1 MLAIKPSSI
10 KSSAGFTLIELLVTL
25 TVAAVLLVV
34 AVPNIAIFKRNA
46 ELTSATN
53 TLMAA
58 INAAR
63 SEAMKRGMNTFVIPT
78 NNGST
83 WSSGWVVFVDKG
95 RTQVYDAT
103 ADGTVLVQSALPTYF
118 TVSGNNS
125 ALGATPYIMFDASG
139 YSRLKNGGFGA
150 LTLTLA
156 RNDLS
161 SSSSA
166 DQAAQMRRI
175 IIAKT
180 GRTRTCT
187 PATLTDSTCASSS
200 ASFAE

>member
-1 MLAIKPSSI
+1 MLAVKPPSVKNSV
-10 KSSAGFTLIELLVTL
+10 GFTLIELLVTL
-25 TVAAVLLVV
+25 AVAAILLVV
-34 AVPNIAIFKRNA
+34 AVPNISIFKRNA

-53 TLMAA
+53 TLLAA

-63 SEAMKRGMNTFVIPT
+63 GEAMKRGMRTFIVPT
-78 NNGST
+78 NNGSS
-83 WSSGWVVFVDKG
+83 WSSGWVVFVDKN
-95 RTQVYDAT
+95 RIQSYDAS

-125 ALGATPYIMFDASG
+125 ASGTAPYIMFDASG
-139 YSRLKNGGFGA
+139 YSRLKSGGFGA
-150 LTLTLA
+150 LTLTLT

-161 SSSSA
+161 SG
-166 DQAAQMRRI
+166 DQVAQTRRI

-187 PATLTDSTCASSS
+187 PSSAADSSCAASSS
-200 ASFAE
+200 E